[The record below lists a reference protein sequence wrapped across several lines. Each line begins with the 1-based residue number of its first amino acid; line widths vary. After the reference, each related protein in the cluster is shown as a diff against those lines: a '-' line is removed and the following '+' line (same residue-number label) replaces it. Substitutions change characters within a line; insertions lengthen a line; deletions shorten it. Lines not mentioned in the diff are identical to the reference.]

1 MSGHSKWSTI
11 KHKKA
16 ATDAKRGKLFTKL
29 IKEVTVSARLGGGD
43 PGTNPRLR
51 LAIDKS
57 RGANMPKDTIERAI
71 KKGTG
76 DLDGVNY
83 EDIVYEGYGP
93 GGVALIL
100 EVLTDNRNRSV
111 AEIRY
116 VFGKG
121 GGNLGETGCV
131 GWMFDK
137 RGQIVVERAK
147 VSDVDELQLMAIE
160 AGADD
165 IDDSDDEALTI
176 YVVPEEFE
184 SVRDAVAEVVEDIAF
199 AEISMIPQNT
209 VELDAKTAKSVVRLV
224 AKLEDLDDIQDV
236 YHNAE
241 LDDAA
246 FDDAG

>member
-16 ATDAKRGKLFTKL
+16 VTDAKRGKQFTKF
-29 IKEVTVSARLGGGD
+29 IKEITVASRMGGGD

-51 LAIDKS
+51 LAVDKARS
-57 RGANMPKDTIERAI
+57 GNMPKDTVERAI

-76 DLDGVNY
+76 DLEGVNY
-83 EDIVYEGYGP
+83 EDITYEGYGP
-93 GGVALIL
+93 GGVAFVLDT
-100 EVLTDNRNRSV
+100 LTDNKNRTV

-116 VFGKG
+116 AFGKC
-121 GGNLGETGCV
+121 GGNLGENGCV

-137 RGQIVVERAK
+137 KGQILIERSKAG
-147 VSDVDELQLMAIE
+147 DADELQLVAIE

-165 IDDSDDEALTI
+165 IDDSDAEALTI
-176 YVVPEEFE
+176 FTSPEEFE
-184 SVRDAVAEVVEDIAF
+184 TVRDALTESVEEVAYAEVT
-199 AEISMIPQNT
+199 MIPQST
-209 VELDAKTAKSVVRLV
+209 VELDGKVAKQVVRLV
-224 AKLEDLDDIQDV
+224 NMLEDLYDIQDV

-246 FDDAG
+246 FDAE

>member
-16 ATDAKRGKLFTKL
+16 VTDAKRGKQFTKF
-29 IKEVTVSARLGGGD
+29 IKEITVASRMGGGD

-51 LAIDKS
+51 LAVDKARS
-57 RGANMPKDTIERAI
+57 GNMPKDTVERAI

-76 DLDGVNY
+76 DLEGVNY
-83 EDIVYEGYGP
+83 EDITYEGYGP
-93 GGVALIL
+93 GGVAFVLDT
-100 EVLTDNRNRSV
+100 LTDNKNRTV

-116 VFGKG
+116 AFGKC
-121 GGNLGETGCV
+121 GGNLGENGCV

-137 RGQIVVERAK
+137 KGQILIERSKAG
-147 VSDVDELQLMAIE
+147 DADELQLVAIE

-165 IDDSDDEALTI
+165 IDDSDAEALTI
-176 YVVPEEFE
+176 FTSPEEFE
-184 SVRDAVAEVVEDIAF
+184 TVRDALTESVEEVAYAEVT
-199 AEISMIPQNT
+199 MIPQST
-209 VELDAKTAKSVVRLV
+209 VELDGKVAKQVVRLV
-224 AKLEDLDDIQDV
+224 NMLEDLDDIQDV

-246 FDDAG
+246 FDAE